1 MPSRRQPVARMQIFF
16 PGMISIHRPIVMLNQ
31 SSLNRC
37 RDHMYRDE
45 LPRGRVGARGAWG
58 VPLTPAGR
66 GKW

>member
-1 MPSRRQPVARMQIFF
+1 MKGGKRTAKGF
-16 PGMISIHRPIVMLNQ
+16 HKDQ